1 MLKFFFACLI
11 GCLVSVG
18 SYAGEYAVTGKEKK
32 PAVKTTGSKKQV
44 RKKSTAKKPVSKKKT
59 VVRKT
64 TTKRV
69 SKKSSELALDAFS
82 RNKGKFIW
90 PVEDG
95 RIKTTFGMTAVPDTR
110 VVFSNPGLTLEAA
123 EGAAVKSIYDGVVK
137 DLFQIEGK
145 WGVTVQHGNYFSV
158 YSNLSSVNI
167 AKDDV
172 ISSGDILGT
181 AASNASGNAE
191 LEFLMMKKNKNFDP
205 EPWLVKVNK

>member
-1 MLKFFFACLI
+1 MLKFFVACLI

-18 SYAGEYAVTGKEKK
+18 SYAGDYIKTGKEKK
-32 PAVKTTGSKKQV
+32 PAVKTSGKKQV
-44 RKKSTAKKPVSKKKT
+44 RKKSASKKTVTRKKS

-64 TTKRV
+64 TAKRV

-82 RNKGKFIW
+82 RNKGKFSW

-95 RIKTTFGMTAVPDTR
+95 RIKTGFGLTKVPETN
-110 VVFSNPGLTLEAA
+110 VVFSNPGLTLEVA
-123 EGAAVKSIYDGVVK
+123 EGASVKSIYDGVVK

-158 YSNLSSVNI
+158 YSNLSSINI

-172 ISSGDILGT
+172 IASGDILGT
-181 AASNASGNAE
+181 AASNGNGHAE
-191 LEFLMMKKNKNFDP
+191 VEFLMMKKNKNFDP
-205 EPWLVKVNK
+205 EPWMLKANK